1 MMTFG
6 GVPIFEWIGLLLAL
20 GLGVEWW
27 LTRRA
32 LDREDSSDAPAAR
45 TDPDEEQGPVNRG

>member
-6 GVPIFEWIGLLLAL
+6 GVPVFEWIGLLLAL

-32 LDREDSSDAPAAR
+32 LVRDEPPPTPPQDS
-45 TDPDEEQGPVNRG
+45 TDPEDPVNRA